1 MKQDPLLQ
9 VAGLSLSIEGRTL
22 WAGVSFALGHGELL
36 ALTGPSG
43 VGKSSLLACVTG
55 LLQEWV
61 PASQVTGDIWVPNAK
76 GVRTQLTQIQDPFAL
91 RRRVHLVSQQPGWLP
106 GSLFDNLYMPRRF
119 HFGET
124 RAQARDHIVT
134 ALTRVS
140 LWEEVCGRLEKPVLH
155 FSGGQQQRASMA
167 RALLLEPQVLLLDEP
182 TSGLDM
188 ENRSM
193 IYGLLRDLCSQ
204 IPMVVVSHQPEEL
217 KGIQTQQVGLS
228 V

>member
-1 MKQDPLLQ
+1 MKRVPLLQ
-9 VAGLSLSIEGRTL
+9 VEGLSLSIEGRIL
-22 WAGVSFALGHGELL
+22 WAGVSFALSQGELL

-43 VGKSSLLACVTG
+43 VGKSSLLACLTG
-55 LLQEWV
+55 LQPEWV
-61 PASQVTGDIWVPNAK
+61 PASKVTGEIWVPDAK
-76 GVRTQLTQIQDPFAL
+76 GRRTPLAQIGDLFAL

-124 RAQARDHIVT
+124 RDQARDKIVT
-134 ALTRVS
+134 ALTRVG
-140 LWEEVCGRLEKPVLH
+140 LWEAVCGRLEESILR
-155 FSGGQQQRASMA
+155 FSGGQQQRVSIA

-188 ENRSM
+188 ESRNW
-193 IYGLLRDLCSQ
+193 IYSLLGDLRSQ

-217 KGIQTQQVGLS
+217 EGIQTQQVEL
-228 V
+228 